1 MSRNLSRIA
10 LLVFISAA
18 ALASGCKAP
27 EDSSDGTQNGS
38 GSQPP
43 SESSPSPTPTPQPA
57 PTPAPP
63 PSSGTGEMTVTW
75 DSPTTNADQTC
86 LSDLSGYRI
95 VYGTSSRVYQ
105 LSETVAV
112 NAASCVNSG
121 VAPVP
126 GCGNSSVCT
135 YTVRGLGTGT
145 WYVAVQAYDAAGG
158 YSNNSNEL
166 VRSVR

>member
-1 MSRNLSRIA
+1 MSRNLSRLA
-10 LLVFISAA
+10 LLAFISAA

-27 EDSSDGTQNGS
+27 EDSTGGTQNAS

-43 SESSPSPTPTPQPA
+43 AQSTPQPTPQPA

-75 DSPTTNADQTC
+75 DAPTTNADQTC

-95 VYGTSSRVYQ
+95 VYGTASRVYQ
-105 LSETVAV
+105 LNETVAV
-112 NAASCVNSG
+112 NAASCVDSG
-121 VAPVP
+121 TAPVP

-135 YTVRGLGTGT
+135 YTVRGLGAGT

-158 YSNNSNEL
+158 YSNNSNEI
-166 VRSVR
+166 VRSVQ